1 MVFGIGEGTGGG
13 ATPWLKWFVIV
24 LALVIVVV
32 IVLMLAGV
40 NIMEFTPTT
49 LAKESLFW
57 KRYDPMVPL
66 RVSYE
71 ESALLKSFDGYTMMV
86 DMLWGNTRVTGA
98 AATTSDLYR
107 HILHRGSGEAANF
120 LQELRPSLTAD
131 TTTSASDSLTKLT
144 RDKVLGRMPQGL
156 PTRMNPGILADPV
169 TNDMLVFVDTLRDN
183 RNYRESVRIPDIPMD
198 QPFRVA
204 LVVGPNLLEVYIN
217 CRLEVTKLLEGRPR
231 TMETE
236 WYGLTGPVPL
246 NAAIMNLRIF
256 NTTLGPQQLSP
267 YCLLPYT
274 FPDTAYLACNQNSM

>member
-1 MVFGIGEGTGGG
+1 MVFGIGEGIGSVFASAST
-13 ATPWLKWFVIV
+13 TPWLKWFVIV

-40 NIMEFTPTT
+40 NIMQFTPTT

-57 KRYDPMVPL
+57 KRYDPTVPL
-66 RVSYE
+66 RVDYE
-71 ESALLKSFDGYTMMV
+71 ESKLLKSFDGYTVMV
-86 DMLWGNTRVTGA
+86 DMLWGNTRVTA
-98 AATTSDLYR
+98 ESDLYR

-131 TTTSASDSLTKLT
+131 TTTSASNSTTLT
-144 RDKVLGRMPQGL
+144 RKSVLGRMPQGL

-169 TNDMLVFVDTLRDN
+169 TNDMLVFVDTIRDN
-183 RNYRESVRIPDIPMD
+183 LNYRESVRIPDIPMD

-204 LVVGPNLLEVYIN
+204 LVVGPNFLEVYIN

-236 WYGLTGPVPL
+236 WYGLTGPAPL

-274 FPDTAYLACNQNSM
+274 FPDTAAIACNQNSM